1 MKYFNQ
7 NIQKIKVKTAESYI
21 QSETKK
27 LKNIKRKEI
36 TMQNGEKISLTKKR

>member
-7 NIQKIKVKTAESYI
+7 NIQKIKVKTAEGYI

-27 LKNIKRKEI
+27 LKNIKRKKI
-36 TMQNGEKISLTKKR
+36 HMQNGEKIVLTKKE